1 MISWE
6 VGDGV
11 FWSRSVSFKIAC
23 ISLPVKPLI
32 YNISIYWQGCR
43 TRLSWGETQIPKR
56 WALIVQVIIYWPR
69 HYYSPWGYAFASRLL
84 RGCTLGVRPE
94 CGHWD
99 SNSQSNQQEPPREG
113 GRPCFPKDVERC
125 MGGLDLNP
133 ALEAFLLFLEYCKI
147 LSGPNVCLKRPQ
159 IYVGRADELRA
170 WSWEISTGLCIQRC
184 VTRRL
189 PLHVPFIL

>member
-69 HYYSPWGYAFASRLL
+69 HYYSPWGYAFTSRLL
-84 RGCTLGVRPE
+84 RGCTLGVRP
-94 CGHWD
+94 G
-99 SNSQSNQQEPPREG
+99 QSVVTETQT
-113 GRPCFPKDVERC
+113 PKAISKNLLEKVAD
-125 MGGLDLNP
+125 P
-133 ALEAFLLFLEYCKI
+133 AFRRM
-147 LSGPNVCLKRPQ
+147 LSG
-159 IYVGRADELRA
+159 A
-170 WSWEISTGLCIQRC
+170 WVACILTLPWKLSCSSWSIVKYYGGPMC
-184 VTRRL
+184 VSNDHRYTWVRQMS
-189 PLHVPFIL
+189 